1 MALTMKVV
9 GRVRPLLLLLP
20 LLAVLSCAG
29 DAPDP
34 AGDWPLACGSFP
46 GPSDAVAHCARRD
59 PSGEVVL
66 RPGVVTG
73 EGTPDAVLV
82 EGELYFAL
90 TSGKTAP
97 ALLFDNGPDY
107 WVEGLARTVRDGK
120 IGFVNQDLEVVVPRT
135 WDFAFPF
142 EDGLAQVCT
151 GCLIVHEDGDEH
163 GSVRGGAW
171 GVIDRQGRV
180 VVPVAHDRESLPSPG

>member
-1 MALTMKVV
+1 MKSLR
-9 GRVRPLLLLLP
+9 GPTALLLPP

-34 AGDWPLACGSFP
+34 ARDWPLACVVFP
-46 GPSDAVAHCARRD
+46 GDADAVAHCARRD
-59 PSGEVVL
+59 ADGEVAL
-66 RPGVVTG
+66 RPGIVNG
-73 EGTPDAVLV
+73 EGGAGAVLI
-82 EGELYFAL
+82 EGQLYFAL

-107 WVEGLARTVRDGK
+107 FVEGLARTVRDGK
-120 IGFVNQDLEVVVPRT
+120 IGFVNQDLEVVVPRK

-142 EDGLAQVCT
+142 ENGLAQVCT
-151 GCLIVHEDGDEH
+151 GCSVVREDGDEH

-171 GVIDRQGRV
+171 GVIDREGRV
-180 VVPVAHDRESLPSPG
+180 VVPVVHDRESLPSPG